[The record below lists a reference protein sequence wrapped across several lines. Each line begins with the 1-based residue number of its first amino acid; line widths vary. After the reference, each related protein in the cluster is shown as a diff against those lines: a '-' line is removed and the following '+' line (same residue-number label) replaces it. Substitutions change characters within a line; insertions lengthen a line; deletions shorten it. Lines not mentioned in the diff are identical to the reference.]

1 MSWSSIHRYPI
12 THLEVAKLPKSFS
25 TIKRPLSLEEKRQRA
40 IEYNR
45 YKAPFEPVVNVE
57 EFAKHEIFDEIII
70 LKCLHC
76 GFQEEVD
83 YEFIEESWDP
93 YDSDYPIAYCAKCN
107 QPEVVPLDIYLKLI
121 KQ

>member
-1 MSWSSIHRYPI
+1 M
-12 THLEVAKLPKSFS
+12 PKSFS

-57 EFAKHEIFDEIII
+57 DFAKREIFDETII

-93 YDSDYPIAYCAKCN
+93 HDSDYPIAYCAKCD
-107 QPEVVPLDIYLKLI
+107 QPEVVPLDIYQKLK